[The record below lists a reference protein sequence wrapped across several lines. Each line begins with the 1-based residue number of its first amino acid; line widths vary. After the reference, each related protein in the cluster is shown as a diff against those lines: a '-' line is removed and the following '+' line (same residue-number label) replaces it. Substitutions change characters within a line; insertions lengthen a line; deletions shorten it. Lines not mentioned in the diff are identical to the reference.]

1 MSLQIP
7 FEISRAVNVCSHHPF
22 WVIIAFHCSPEGHLS
37 NNHQRS
43 HHVVFML
50 YSCLQK
56 SADCKSKI
64 TTVYYLALYHCA
76 LTPWTVHVLCKCV
89 LVPEVN
95 WLFVLPWVPTETESR
110 VSCVHISWKVRFVYR
125 CMSQCSCNI
134 VRVVLLVAIEVEQP
148 LSPSWPRSFCCSY
161 PQSDK

>member
-1 MSLQIP
+1 MYVVIIRFELLLPSTVVLRGMSPITTNAVIMLCSCFTHVYYRSQLIARVRLQLYIL
-7 FEISRAVNVCSHHPF
+7 SGTLSLCSH
-22 WVIIAFHCSPEGHLS
+22 
-37 NNHQRS
+37 
-43 HHVVFML
+43 
-50 YSCLQK
+50 
-56 SADCKSKI
+56 
-64 TTVYYLALYHCA
+64 TTDGACA
-76 LTPWTVHVLCKCV
+76 MQCV